1 MMELSEVLNGART
14 NAESLVRP
22 LSAEAD
28 RDRPSV
34 LEAAS
39 PLSIVGSSLLFSV
52 LQSVCTAVVA
62 LNSVRLAIGIGSLAM
77 TTGLGEAME
86 HFHQIT
92 WLRVTLTRGCP
103 FRINIYARNCA
114 TGHPSAQSPGSPLAS
129 SSVEQQTEKNGTA
142 AGFSFPRYTAACRDR
157 GVLALQAVPH
167 TLNDLPRI

>member
-52 LQSVCTAVVA
+52 LQSMCTAVVA

-77 TTGLGEAME
+77 TTGLGAAME

-92 WLRVTLTRGCP
+92 WLRATLLVGALSGSILTLGIVLRAIRLRNRPAARWRLRPLSSKQKRMELLQVSLSLVTLLLVVIEEYLH
-103 FRINIYARNCA
+103 FRLC
-114 TGHPSAQSPGSPLAS
+114 
-129 SSVEQQTEKNGTA
+129 
-142 AGFSFPRYTAACRDR
+142 
-157 GVLALQAVPH
+157 H
-167 TLNDLPRI
+167 TL